1 MDTSRTRRLPAQ
13 IDCPSAQTDRGGVR
27 GFLASSA
34 ARTARQR
41 IGYLTE
47 TLPTSPEVMALARDA
62 KPTQVFRMAAPCMN
76 GACKNFEGGSCA
88 LAQRIV
94 QAMEPVVSGLPPC
107 QIRKTCRWFHQ
118 EGKAACLRC
127 PQVVT
132 EAPIHSALDMWV
144 TYGETAPAV

>member
-1 MDTSRTRRLPAQ
+1 MDTSRTRKLPAQ
-13 IDCPSAQTDRGGVR
+13 IVCPSAQPTEVGARVFGVV
-27 GFLASSA
+27 SSKDG
-34 ARTARQR
+34 TQR

-76 GACKNFEGGSCA
+76 GACKNFDGGSCA

-132 EAPIHSALDMWV
+132 EAPIQSALDMWV